1 MNIIAAVIIFSAIVL
16 FHEFG
21 HFLAARSVGI
31 TVLEFSLGMG
41 PRLLSH
47 VSRKSQTR
55 YSLKLLPFGGSCMMK
70 GEDTNDLSEGAFG
83 SKKIWQRIMVVA
95 AGPVFNFLLAFL
107 FAMII
112 IATVGYDAPVPEYLT
127 EDSPLKAAGIE
138 VGDEITSID
147 GRRTVIYRDIAG
159 YCAFNLETE
168 DAPDHIAVTWI
179 HDGEEKSAQIT
190 PARLANGA
198 GYTLGIYGG
207 GRFSANGNVLLILK
221 YSAYEVKYWISTTIQ
236 SLMMIGKGRV
246 SLDDMSGPVGIV
258 EVISDTYEETK
269 SEGAFMLFLNML
281 NLAILLSANLGVMN
295 LIPFPALDGGRIVL
309 LVLEKIRGRKLG
321 ENVEGYINLAGL
333 AVLMTFMMVVM
344 MNDVRKIL

>member
-1 MNIIAAVIIFSAIVL
+1 MNIIVAIIIFSAIVL

-47 VSRKSQTR
+47 VSKKSGTR

-70 GEDTNDLSEGAFG
+70 GEDSNDQSEGSFG

-95 AGPVFNFLLAFL
+95 AGPFFNFVLAFL
-107 FAMII
+107 FAVII
-112 IATVGYDAPVPEYLT
+112 IGTVGYDAPVPEYLT
-127 EDSPLKAAGIE
+127 EDSPLLDAGIQ

-147 GRRTVIYRDIAG
+147 GHKMVIYRDISG
-159 YCAFNLETE
+159 YCLFYLEQP
-168 DAPDHIAVTWI
+168 DAPKEITVTWI
-179 HDGEEKSAQIT
+179 HDGEEKSAVVA
-190 PARLANGA
+190 PVPVSGGA

-207 GRFSANGNVLLILK
+207 GRFNAHGNVPLIIG
-221 YSAYEVKYWISTTIQ
+221 YSLYEVKYWITTTIQ
-236 SLMMIGKGRV
+236 SLQMIGKGRV

-269 SEGAFMLFLNML
+269 SEGFFMLFLNML

-295 LIPFPALDGGRIVL
+295 LLPFPALDGGRIVL
-309 LVLEKIRGRKLG
+309 LVIERIRGKKLG
-321 ENVEGYINLAGL
+321 ENIEGYINLAGF
-333 AVLMTFMMVVM
+333 AVLMMIMVVVM
-344 MNDVRKIL
+344 MNDVRKIF

>member
-1 MNIIAAVIIFSAIVL
+1 MNIIAAILIFSVIVL

-47 VSRKSQTR
+47 VSKKSGTR

-70 GEDTNDLSEGAFG
+70 GEDTNDTSEGAFS

-95 AGPVFNFLLAFL
+95 AGPVFNFILAFV
-107 FAMII
+107 FAVII
-112 IATVGYDAPVPEYLT
+112 IGSVGYDAPVPEYLT
-127 EDSPLKAAGIE
+127 DDSPLRSAGVE

-147 GRRTVIYRDIAG
+147 GHRTVIYRDIAS
-159 YCAFNLETE
+159 YCTFTLESP
-168 DAPDHIAVTWI
+168 DAPEQITVTWV
-179 HDGEEKSAQIT
+179 HDGEEKSAEVKPVKMT
-190 PARLANGA
+190 NGTS
-198 GYTLGIYGG
+198 TLGIYGG
-207 GRFSANGNVLLILK
+207 GRFSARGNVGLILK
-221 YSAYEVKYWISTTIQ
+221 YSLYEVKYWISTTIQ
-236 SLMMIGKGRV
+236 SLQMIGRGRV

-309 LVLEKIRGRKLG
+309 LIIERIRGKKLG
-321 ENVEGYINLAGL
+321 QNIEGYINLAGL
-333 AVLMTFMMVVM
+333 AVLMTFMVVVM
-344 MNDVRKIL
+344 MNDIRKIF